1 MLKFN
6 EEELKALIEAVNE
19 QSRSDD
25 NPIWQA
31 LYDKL
36 DEELINRF

>member
-1 MLKFN
+1 MKFN
-6 EEELKALIEAVNE
+6 EEELKALMEAVDE
-19 QSRSDD
+19 QSCSDD

-36 DEELINRF
+36 DEELTNRF